1 MRKKSVLGLA
11 LGGGGARG
19 LAHVGVLKVLEEEK
33 IPINVITGT
42 SMGAI
47 VGAMYAQNPD
57 VRAVIKR
64 LESFFSSQ
72 SYESLGLKYI
82 VPKNNQGPSFLSHL
96 VKDVTQRVIINI
108 AHSRAGIIKT
118 ERLEEAISML
128 IDDGKIEDTRIP
140 FGCTATD
147 LNSGGTVLFQRGD
160 IRKAVIISSSIPGFI
175 HPHLRDGQYLTDGGV
190 TAPIPVDE
198 ARQMGADI
206 VIGVNVDAN
215 DIKAL
220 DNPHILDIIA
230 RADQLRGKILAR
242 YQLSKADVKL
252 HPFIGDAHWS
262 ELLRYREFIE
272 LGEKEAQN
280 KISEIR
286 NVLRKNIS
294 TFRRLFC
301 YKGIKV

>member
-1 MRKKSVLGLA
+1 
-11 LGGGGARG
+11 
-19 LAHVGVLKVLEEEK
+19 
-33 IPINVITGT
+33 
-42 SMGAI
+42 
-47 VGAMYAQNPD
+47 
-57 VRAVIKR
+57 
-64 LESFFSSQ
+64 
-72 SYESLGLKYI
+72 
-82 VPKNNQGPSFLSHL
+82 
-96 VKDVTQRVIINI
+96 
-108 AHSRAGIIKT
+108 
-118 ERLEEAISML
+118 
-128 IDDGKIEDTRIP
+128 
-140 FGCTATD
+140 
-147 LNSGGTVLFQRGD
+147 
-160 IRKAVIISSSIPGFI
+160 
-175 HPHLRDGQYLTDGGV
+175 
-190 TAPIPVDE
+190 
-198 ARQMGADI
+198 MGADI

-242 YQLSKADVKL
+242 YQLSKADVQL